1 MFVHVMRIVQEPTLG
16 HRVNTPCA
24 SNFSISAFQPFQPR
38 MNTDK
43 HGFEFAAK
51 ERKERRI
58 STADYANDADAEAK
72 PCRGER

>member
-1 MFVHVMRIVQEPTLG
+1 
-16 HRVNTPCA
+16 
-24 SNFSISAFQPFQPR
+24 